1 MPALDPIVSEF
12 ASTEDE
18 EAYDIW
24 FRAKV
29 QEALDDT
36 RPLIPH
42 DEVVARVKATIARVR
57 QSR

>member
-29 QEALDDT
+29 QASLDD
-36 RPLIPH
+36 PGPGIPH
-42 DEVVARVKATIARVR
+42 DEVMARMQAIID
-57 QSR
+57 QSRK